1 MKNPFP
7 GMNPWLELSWRE
19 AHTSI
24 IIYARDQLQGKL
36 PPGLRARV
44 EEDITLDEEFEQQT
58 ARMRPD
64 VHVTEE
70 WDGGAGAATAV
81 AVAEEADPGIIVL
94 EEPFVQRHIEIV
106 NSQ

>member
-7 GMNPWLELSWRE
+7 GMNPWLELNWRE
-19 AHTSI
+19 VHASVVV
-24 IIYARDQLQGKL
+24 YARDQLQPKL

-44 EEDITLDEEFEQQT
+44 EEDVTLDEVLNEHVG
-58 ARMRPD
+58 RMRPD

-70 WDGGAGAATAV
+70 WDGGTGGAAV
-81 AVAEEADPGIIVL
+81 AVAGQPAAAGVIVL

-106 NSQ
+106 